1 MPLRIVSLSMVG
13 IIMSSLRWD
22 SLFWVHIRCLVLVT
36 GLAALVLSP
45 RPVAAATQN
54 QNLPDENTTVLIAQ
68 VSELNRN
75 FRFNEAVVLG
85 ERIIT
90 SLKARLGPNHP
101 GYANALFNVATLFD
115 LAGKH
120 DDAKARYRE
129 VRNIYSALVKREP
142 DNEQWQRGIIRTCG
156 RLLRLGD
163 DPGANVETALATVK
177 RIEAQKKLQPW
188 ERRWPAELEAGLRQ
202 MAVDSYFEAGRYA
215 DALAMA
221 RLWGKAV
228 KHINEP
234 QGTYHATVRAYDITA
249 SIALFASEPEAA
261 LSVSEKAL
269 ALAPHDLWA
278 ALNRAHALM
287 FLGRADAARAAYQQH
302 AGEIIPNFGPWE
314 AVIGIDYGGFRKHGI
329 IHPQMAEIERLA
341 AKTAK
346 PGLVTAV
353 WKEAKNLIWQKR
365 VGDLEAWLQHYPDT
379 VKARYGEN
387 SVEYADALDGVA
399 AFGAKEYAD
408 SAFKIYTKLLP
419 PNAPRVVAASLKK
432 AYRLENAGRHADS
445 EVILLRLIE
454 YCDNTP
460 RTDNGV
466 AELLYNSVNALDQ
479 LYGVTDRNAE
489 KKGIWRAALQ
499 IAERKWG
506 VDHPY
511 VALFLKGASFGLSLA
526 ESQKARERVRKIYAK
541 ELQSPKLRINSGPLL
556 HRLNME
562 LSSLLREYQRQGRL
576 AEAESGYRL
585 LIRNPREQ
593 RMEFNNLI
601 ALYKAQGKYAEADA
615 GYEWLIRDMEKHLL
629 ANLQSPLYARYL
641 KEDAEAHL
649 EAAGYYRGRKNESKA
664 AVHEARGLA
673 LLQSALYQ
681 HSRVPLEMTGI
692 LGEISKFYVGHQQ
705 YGNARA
711 AQQRAIAIR
720 ERLWTTASP
729 TSKELRAK
737 LALLRKHDVPAKET
751 APQARKSLNCGAFET
766 DVLADLDNWPAKKA
780 AYQLRCTP
788 EEWSNL
794 DHFAAPLFPESKAS
808 RAKRLYPIAE
818 AYAKRGDWAN
828 AMALYGRAAE
838 IAQPLIQRASR
849 FPAKI
854 QKDLQ
859 WRRLHEGAWEYVV
872 SAYNLALQDKKRAAE
887 LRGKAFIMAQRIDVS
902 TAALAFTQMV
912 ARKAKGDSRL
922 ARLLR
927 ERQGLMDEWVTLDI
941 ALTNAM
947 IVGKPRDLAAERRQA
962 QKAKAIDTR
971 IAEIDKRLAVE
982 APDYT
987 MLTRPAPL
995 TIGRVQELLQPDQA
1009 FVQFLHVPQN
1019 GSDLVYVWTITK
1031 SEVRWHRVD
1040 LRQMK
1045 FDFDLPFTPTFLS
1058 DVVRMFRCGMDSSTW
1073 AGGGMGHRFCQIR
1086 QKRAAEIRARQSATE
1101 VAKKHTA
1108 VTVKPAREWF
1118 DPALAYRLYKI
1129 LFGPADDL
1137 IRDKE
1142 LLIVPSGPLAQL
1154 PFHTLITAPPD
1165 PKLSGTA
1172 AYAKARW
1179 LIRRQPVTIL
1189 PSASSFDLA
1198 RRMKSS
1204 PAPKALI
1211 GFGNPL
1217 LQGQPGNAGQ
1227 MAQARSARKKQ
1238 SCRSVSLMANAE
1250 RRRKFLAN
1258 LPLVGVFFRG
1268 NLADVTALKAAP
1280 PLPETADELCTV
1292 AQNLGV
1298 PQSDIWLGKRMTET
1312 AIKELSEKGELRN
1325 YRVIHF
1331 ATHGL
1336 VAGDLEGVSEPA
1348 LMFTPPDTASERDDG
1363 LLTSSEVA
1371 QLELNAD
1378 WVVMSA
1384 CNTAA
1389 GNARNANAL
1398 SGLARA
1404 FFYSGARSLLVSH
1417 WSVNSEVAVAITTRT
1432 FRETAQGVNRSEALR
1447 RAMLAEIEKEKMY
1460 SHPAM
1465 WAAFAL
1471 VGVQK
1476 RD

>member
-1 MPLRIVSLSMVG
+1 MLSF
-13 IIMSSLRWD
+13 LRWN
-22 SLFWVHIRCLVLVT
+22 SPFVAGICCLVIVT
-36 GLAALVLSP
+36 GFGIPFASP
-45 RPVAAATQN
+45 RRAAEASQN
-54 QNLPDENTTVLIAQ
+54 RALSAEETAALIAQ
-68 VSELNRN
+68 ASELNRN
-75 FRFNEAVVLG
+75 LRFNEAAALG
-85 ERIIT
+85 ERIIAN
-90 SLKARLGPNHP
+90 LKARLGPNHP
-101 GYANALFNVATLFD
+101 EYANALFNVATLFD
-115 LAGKH
+115 SAGKH

-129 VRNIYSALVKREP
+129 ARNIYNALAEREP
-142 DNEQWQRGIIRTCG
+142 DNDQWQRGIIRICE

-163 DPGANVETALATVK
+163 DPGANVETALAAVK

-188 ERRWPAELEAGLRQ
+188 ELGWPAELEAMLRQ
-202 MAVDSYFEAGRYA
+202 IAVDSYFEAGDYA

-221 RLWGKAV
+221 QLWGKAV
-228 KHINEP
+228 KRIDDAQE
-234 QGTYHATVRAYDITA
+234 TYHATIRAYDITA
-249 SIALFASEPEAA
+249 SIALFAKQPETA
-261 LSVSEKAL
+261 LSESEKAL
-269 ALAPHDLWA
+269 ALAPRDLWA

-287 FLGRADAARAAYQQH
+287 FLGRADAARSAYLQH
-302 AGEIIPNFGPWE
+302 KGETIPYFGPWE
-314 AVIGIDYGGFRKHGI
+314 AVIGIDYGSFRKHGI
-329 IHPQMAEIERLA
+329 THPQMAEIERLA
-341 AKTAK
+341 ASMAK
-346 PGLVTAV
+346 PGLVAAV
-353 WKEAKNLIWQKR
+353 WKEARNLIWQKR
-365 VGDLEAWLQHYPDT
+365 AGDLETWLQYYPDT

-399 AFGAKEYAD
+399 AFGAKAD
-408 SAFKIYTKLLP
+408 ADRAFEIYTKLLP
-419 PNAPRVVAASLKK
+419 PNDRRVVAASLKK

-445 EVILLRLIE
+445 EAILLRLIE
-454 YCDNTP
+454 YCDNTS

-466 AELLYNSVNALDQ
+466 AELLNNTVVMLDQ
-479 LYGVTDRNAE
+479 LYGGTDRNTE
-489 KKGIWRAALQ
+489 RKRIWHAALQ

-506 VDHPY
+506 VDHPN
-511 VALFLKGASFGLSLA
+511 VTLFLKSARLGLSLA
-526 ESQKARERVRKIYAK
+526 ESQKVRERIWKIYAK
-541 ELQSPKLRINSGPLL
+541 ELQSQKPRIDAGLFLRSVNTDF
-556 HRLNME
+556 
-562 LSSLLREYQRQGRL
+562 SSLLRKYQRQGRL
-576 AEAESGYRL
+576 AEAERGYRL

-593 RMEFNNLI
+593 RLQFNNLI
-601 ALYKAQGKYAEADA
+601 ALYTAQDKFAEADA
-615 GYEWLIRDMEKHLL
+615 GYEWLIREMEKNLR
-629 ANLQSPLYARYL
+629 ANLQWSATPLYARYL
-641 KEDAEAHL
+641 EEDANAHL
-649 EAAGYYRGRKNESKA
+649 EAAGYYRGRKNEGKA
-664 AVHEARGLA
+664 AAHEARGLK
-673 LLQSALYQ
+673 LLQRALYQ
-681 HSRVPLEMTGI
+681 DDRVPLGMAGI
-692 LGEISKFYVGHQQ
+692 LGELAKFYARHQQ
-705 YGNARA
+705 YGNAEA

-729 TSKELRAK
+729 TSEELRAK
-737 LALLRKHDVPAKET
+737 LVSLRKQSQSADVPVTEAVSPNT
-751 APQARKSLNCGAFET
+751 RKNLSCGAFET
-766 DVLADLDNWPAKKA
+766 DVLADIDNWSATKA

-788 EEWSNL
+788 KEWTSL
-794 DHFAAPLFPESKAS
+794 DRFAAPLFPESKAS
-808 RAKRLYPIAE
+808 RTERLCSIAE

-854 QKDLQ
+854 QKNVL
-859 WRRLHEGAWEYVV
+859 WGRRYEGARQYVV
-872 SAYNLALQDKKRAAE
+872 STYNLALRDKTRAAE
-887 LRGKAFIMAQRIDVS
+887 LRGKAFVMAQQIDIS

-912 ARKAKGDSRL
+912 ARKSKGDSRL

-927 ERQGLMDEWVTLDI
+927 ERQRLMDEWVTLDN
-941 ALTNAM
+941 ALTHAM
-947 IVGKPRDLAAERRQA
+947 IDDKPRDLAAERRQA
-962 QKAKAIDTR
+962 QKARAIDTR
-971 IAEIDKRLAVE
+971 ITNIGKRLAVE

-987 MLTRPAPL
+987 MLTRPASL
-995 TIGRVQELLQPDQA
+995 TIGRVQELLRPDQA
-1009 FVQFLHVPQN
+1009 FVQFLHVPQIA
-1019 GSDLVYVWTITK
+1019 GDLVYVWTITK
-1031 SEVRWHRVD
+1031 SEVRWRRVD

-1045 FDFDLPFTPTFLS
+1045 FDFDLPFTPTFLR
-1058 DVVRMFRCGMDSSTW
+1058 DVVRMFRCGMDPSTW
-1073 AGGGMGHRFCQIR
+1073 ESGGKGHQFCQIR
-1086 QKRAAEIRARQSATE
+1086 QKRVAEIRARQSAADG
-1101 VAKKHTA
+1101 AKKHTA
-1108 VTVKPAREWF
+1108 VAVKPASKWF

-1129 LFGPADDL
+1129 LFGPADGL

-1179 LIRRQPVTIL
+1179 LIRRQAITIL

-1198 RRMKSS
+1198 RRMKTS

-1227 MAQARSARKKQ
+1227 MAQARSARMKQ
-1238 SCRSVSLMANAE
+1238 SCRSVNLMANAE

-1268 NLADVTALKAAP
+1268 NLADVAALKMAP

-1292 AQNLGV
+1292 AQNLGT

-1336 VAGDLEGVSEPA
+1336 VAGDLQGINEPA
-1348 LMFTPPDTASERDDG
+1348 LLFTPPATASERDDG

-1404 FFYSGARSLLVSH
+1404 FFYAGARSLLVSH
-1417 WSVNSEVAVAITTRT
+1417 WNVNSEVAVEITTRA
-1432 FRETAQGVNRSEALR
+1432 FREATHGVSRSEALR
-1447 RAMLAEIEKEKMY
+1447 RAMLAEIKKGRMY
-1460 SHPAM
+1460 AHPAM
-1465 WAAFAL
+1465 WAPFAL
-1471 VGVQK
+1471 VGAQT
-1476 RD
+1476 RE